1 MASLLREISDR
12 ASFDGI
18 IHRSF
23 PITDFE
29 FRDDG
34 PTGFTFEG
42 VASVVDHPYP
52 VRDQFGEYTETIKAG
67 AFNKTLRDG
76 SARVSLYV
84 NHRHSDVPLATRS
97 AGTLTVA
104 ADPHLRVK
112 ASLDPAR
119 PDVQIIASA
128 IRRGEMGEMSIGFNA
143 VKTRDKWNDDWTEVV
158 RGEVALREASI
169 VEAGANTG
177 GTSASLRAFDDFMAS
192 ISDVDMT
199 EDEIRRAIAHFS
211 SLLRSEEPTEASEE
225 TVEPTVDPFAERDR
239 QWRERLLRLKAP
251 TAPV

>member
-1 MASLLREISDR
+1 MPSLLSDR
-12 ASFDGI
+12 ASFDGLI
-18 IHRSF
+18 RRSY

-67 AFNKTLRDG
+67 AFNKTLKDG
-76 SARVSLYV
+76 AARVSLYV

-97 AGTLTVA
+97 AGTLTIS

-112 ASLDPAR
+112 ASLDPSR

-128 IRRGEMGEMSIGFNA
+128 IKRKEMGEMSIGFRA
-143 VKTRDKWNDDWTEVV
+143 VSANDKWNADWTEVV
-158 RGEVALREASI
+158 RREVNLRETSI

-177 GTSASLRAFDDFMAS
+177 GTAASLRAFDEFMAS
-192 ISDVDMT
+192 LTDVEMT
-199 EDEIRRAIAHFS
+199 ADEIERAIAHFT
-211 SLLRSEEPTEASEE
+211 SLRVADEPTEADPAD
-225 TVEPTVDPFAERDR
+225 VEPTASPFSERDA
-239 QWRERLLRLKAP
+239 LLRDRLAQRLQ
-251 TAPV
+251 ASA

>member
-1 MASLLREISDR
+1 MSSLLSDR
-12 ASFDGI
+12 ASFDGLI
-18 IHRSF
+18 RRSY

-67 AFNKTLRDG
+67 AFNKTLKDG
-76 SARVSLYV
+76 AARVSLYV

-97 AGTLTVA
+97 AGTLTIS

-112 ASLDPAR
+112 ASLDPNR

-128 IRRGEMGEMSIGFNA
+128 IKRKEMGEMSIGFHSVA
-143 VKTRDKWNDDWTEVV
+143 TRDKWNADWTEVV

-177 GTSASLRAFDDFMAS
+177 GTVASLRAFDEFMAS
-192 ISDVDMT
+192 ITDVEMT
-199 EDEIRRAIAHFS
+199 ADEIERAIAHFT
-211 SLLRSEEPTEASEE
+211 SLRTAESHTEADPA
-225 TVEPTVDPFAERDR
+225 TVEPTADPFSVRDGLLRDR
-239 QWRERLLRLKAP
+239 LARRLEALAS
-251 TAPV
+251 

>member
-1 MASLLREISDR
+1 MSSLLSDR
-12 ASFDGI
+12 ASFDGLI
-18 IHRSF
+18 RRSY

-67 AFNKTLRDG
+67 AFNTTLKDKA
-76 SARVSLYV
+76 ARVSLYV
-84 NHRHSDVPLATRS
+84 NHRHSDVPLATRG
-97 AGTLTVA
+97 AGTLTIS

-112 ASLDPAR
+112 ASLDPNR

-128 IRRGEMGEMSIGFNA
+128 IKRGEMGEMSIGFQA
-143 VKTRDKWNDDWTEVV
+143 VKARDVWSADWTEVV
-158 RGEVALREASI
+158 RTQVSLREASI

-177 GTSASLRAFDDFMAS
+177 GTAASLRAFDDFMAS
-192 ISDVDMT
+192 ITDVEMT
-199 EDEIRRAIAHFS
+199 ADEIERAIAHFT
-211 SLLRSEEPTEASEE
+211 SLRTADEPTEADEP
-225 TVEPTVDPFAERDR
+225 TVEPPADTFSERDA
-239 QWRERLLRLKAP
+239 LLRDRLARRLEVL
-251 TAPV
+251 AS

>member
-1 MASLLREISDR
+1 MPSLLSDR
-12 ASFDGI
+12 ASFDGLI
-18 IHRSF
+18 RRSY

-67 AFNKTLRDG
+67 AFNKTLKDG
-76 SARVSLYV
+76 AARVSLYV

-97 AGTLTVA
+97 AGTLTIS

-112 ASLDPAR
+112 ASLDPNR

-128 IRRGEMGEMSIGFNA
+128 IKRKEMGEMSIGFRA
-143 VKTRDKWNDDWTEVV
+143 VSANDKWNADWTEVV
-158 RGEVALREASI
+158 RREVNLRETSI

-177 GTSASLRAFDDFMAS
+177 GTAASLRAFDEFMAS
-192 ISDVDMT
+192 LTDVEMT
-199 EDEIRRAIAHFS
+199 ADEIERAIAHFT
-211 SLLRSEEPTEASEE
+211 SLRTADEPTEADPAN
-225 TVEPTVDPFAERDR
+225 VEPTADLFSERDA
-239 QWRERLLRLKAP
+239 LLRDRLAQRLH
-251 TAPV
+251 ASA